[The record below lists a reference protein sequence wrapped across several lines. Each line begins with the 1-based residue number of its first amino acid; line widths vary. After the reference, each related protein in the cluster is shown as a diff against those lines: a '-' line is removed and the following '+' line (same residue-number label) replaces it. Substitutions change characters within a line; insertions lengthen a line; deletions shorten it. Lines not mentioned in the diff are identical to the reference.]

1 MGRRP
6 LHISRPRSFTYK
18 STCTYFHNDKHH
30 HSMEN
35 QTEASARPCANE
47 QQPTNSPQD
56 EVIRLKRLVHSK
68 NDELYQLQVAV
79 LQITW
84 QGQNDRQRSEELA
97 QQCQDKEREINNI
110 VAKLKAI
117 RAISEGHTQE
127 YIGQQAK
134 LAQQL
139 EQKAGTAS
147 GSFKKV
153 LCSKATILERQANS
167 MVRELRASLSRTDH
181 KQFKDWQVSQQ
192 AELWNL
198 QRELDEAR
206 RSGGDVSAI
215 EERIEAVHA
224 ELERMLDEARSHN
237 DTNYNDD
244 SDTDSELSYEELEE
258 LEAGDRVRLVC
269 EDEDGFKR
277 GDEAIVLEVSSS
289 DTYPYHIR
297 SVRSHSTHGYF
308 KACDLRLVRSK
319 GQALG
324 RIVMPTSMPQ
334 QLPTPPASPYTE
346 IAELSADNIDLEKGL
361 CRQEKKSPTSVSN
374 SIRQSLFDASETI
387 LTLNPLAV
395 CRSNPLITIGWG
407 LL

>member
-1 MGRRP
+1 MK
-6 LHISRPRSFTYK
+6 IQIET
-18 STCTYFHNDKHH
+18 NA
-30 HSMEN
+30 
-35 QTEASARPCANE
+35 ASARPCAKA
-47 QQPTNSPQD
+47 QQPTNNAED
-56 EVIRLKRLVHSK
+56 EVKRLKKLVHTK

-84 QGQNDRQRSEELA
+84 QGQNDQERSEELA
-97 QQCQDKEREINNI
+97 QECQDKEREINDI

-117 RAISEGHTQE
+117 RAISEGNTQE

-139 EQKAGTAS
+139 GQKAGTAT
-147 GSFKKV
+147 GSHKKV
-153 LCSKATILERQANS
+153 LCSKATILERQAKS

-206 RSGGDVSAI
+206 RSGVDVSAI

-244 SDTDSELSYEELEE
+244 DDSDTDSELSYEELDE
-258 LEAGDRVRLVC
+258 LESGDRVRLVC
-269 EDEDGFKR
+269 EDEDGFRR
-277 GDEAIVLEVSSS
+277 GDEAIILEVSAS

-324 RIVMPTSMPQ
+324 RIVMPTSTPQ
-334 QLPTPPASPYTE
+334 QPPASPYTE

-361 CRQEKKSPTSVSN
+361 CRQEKKSPTSLSD
-374 SIRQSLFDASETI
+374 SIRKSLFDASETV

-395 CRSNPLITIGWG
+395 C
-407 LL
+407 